1 MLVLSAKK
9 DGSITVQTGQGETI
23 SIKVVSG
30 VGVRLGFAAPKSIR
44 ILRDEIGRERSRPS
58 SR

>member
-9 DGSITVQTGQGETI
+9 DGSITVQTKAGETM

-30 VGVRLGFAAPKSIR
+30 VGVRLGFEAPKSIR
-44 ILRDEIGRERSRPS
+44 ILRDEIGCERSRPN